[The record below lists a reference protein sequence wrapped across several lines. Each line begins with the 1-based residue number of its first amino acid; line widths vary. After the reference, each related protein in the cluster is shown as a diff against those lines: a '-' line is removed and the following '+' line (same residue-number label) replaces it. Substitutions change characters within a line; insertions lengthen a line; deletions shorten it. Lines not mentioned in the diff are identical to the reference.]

1 MNLFGIIGG
10 RVNYKV
16 NCVKTNEIIDK
27 VRKNATVR
35 QIIVKDDNFV
45 EFCVA
50 YKDRKVVDKILK
62 EACVEC
68 LERRGSGFVHFLY
81 GYRKRAG
88 LITGILMTAFLLV
101 YMLQFIWDIRVEG
114 NEKVSD
120 LEIIELLEKNGFYKG
135 IRKKNA
141 DIERAV
147 NMLLVEE
154 DRISW
159 AAINFEGTVAHV
171 EIKEA
176 KIFKKEDK
184 KENVNLVASHDG
196 IIVRADALSGSSSVT
211 KGDTV
216 TKGQLLVSAFVEK
229 RTGGYLLKGARGNV
243 WAQTKRSYIVTVPLE
258 YNEKR
263 YTGNSKTSYTLSF
276 LGRDIGINNLFD
288 SRYERS
294 DSYEDCGNLNLFGRI
309 VLPIEMKKQTVS
321 EYVSCKVKRTENE
334 ALKTAKEMATE
345 RLKADSPDFVLA
357 DISESYTVEDVL
369 VYECTFEG
377 VENIAVPLEFDVS

>member
-1 MNLFGIIGG
+1 MNLFGIMGG

-16 NCVKTNEIIDK
+16 RSLRANEIIDA

-35 QIIVKDDNFV
+35 EIAFKDENLL

-50 YKDRKVVDKILK
+50 YKDRKLVDKML
-62 EACVEC
+62 EETSAEC
-68 LERRGSGFVHFLY
+68 LERRSTGLICFLSGY
-81 GYRKRAG
+81 KKRAG
-88 LITGILMTAFLLV
+88 LITGMLLTAFLLV
-101 YMLQFIWDIRVEG
+101 YSSLFIWDIRVEG
-114 NEKVSD
+114 NENVSD
-120 LEIIELLEKNGFYKG
+120 GEIIELLGKNGFYKG
-135 IRKKNA
+135 LRKRSA
-141 DIERAV
+141 DTERAV
-147 NMLLVEE
+147 NMLLVQD

-171 EIKEA
+171 EVKEA

-196 IIVRADALSGSSSVT
+196 IIVRADALSGSSSVA

-216 TKGQLLVSAFVEK
+216 IKGQLLVSAFVEK

-243 WAQTKRSYIVTVPLE
+243 WAITKRSYVVTVPLE

-263 YTGNSKTSYTLSF
+263 YTGNSQTSYTFSF
-276 LGRDIGINNLFD
+276 LGREIGVNNLFNHK
-288 SRYERS
+288 YES
-294 DSYEDCGNLNLFGRI
+294 ADSYEYVENLNLLGKI
-309 VLPIEMKKQTVS
+309 VLPVQMKRQTVS
-321 EYVSCKVKRTENE
+321 EYTVGKVRRTEKE
-334 ALKTAKEMATE
+334 ALQKAQKMAKE
-345 RLKADSPDFVLA
+345 RLGEDSPDFVLA